1 VHARGPAAPSD
12 AWWRSNDWIFDR
24 VDAIIET
31 AILPT
36 FRTAVAKTPDMDK
49 DPWAWLPELGG
60 SGKPAYLAIVDSIA
74 AGIRS
79 GRLLPGEKLPPQ
91 RALAAELDL
100 DYTTIARAYG
110 EARRRGLIDSNVG
123 RGTFVRAQSGDG
135 ARGDGAAAPVDL
147 SMNLP
152 PEPDDPAL
160 LERMRQGIG
169 HLQHLADLR
178 ALLRYQE
185 FGGSPNDREA
195 GIRWLSPRLG
205 GIAPERLLVCPGAQ
219 SAILA
224 SLASLTRPGDVVC
237 AEAITYPG
245 FLGQAAQCGL
255 AVEALPFD
263 GDGIDPD
270 VFEACCRARRPKAL
284 YTNPTLQNPTTTTIS
299 EARRHALVVIARRHG
314 VAIIEDDAYGRLAR
328 QPPPAFATLAP
339 ELTYYFSGLAKCV
352 ASGVRIA
359 YAVLPDARHAARF
372 AATMHATVVMAAP
385 LMAALATRWIADGT
399 AAAALAAI
407 RRETLARQQLAAEI
421 LDPAWVVTQPE
432 ALHLWLRL
440 PKPWSRGVL
449 MQHLRAC
456 GIGVV
461 VSDAFCVAATPPEAV
476 RVCLGGPAGRDDLK
490 RALGILADALQQ
502 SPSFV
507 GVI

>member
-1 VHARGPAAPSD
+1 MP
-12 AWWRSNDWIFDR
+12 
-24 VDAIIET
+24 
-31 AILPT
+31 
-36 FRTAVAKTPDMDK
+36 K
-49 DPWAWLPELGG
+49 DPSAWLPELAGG
-60 SGKPAYLAIVDSIA
+60 GKPAYLAIVDSIA

-79 GRLLPGEKLPPQ
+79 GRLLPGERLPAQ
-91 RALAAELDL
+91 RALAVQLDL

-123 RGTFVRAQSGDG
+123 RGTFVRAQSGE
-135 ARGDGAAAPVDL
+135 APRGDGAAAPVDL

-160 LERMRQGIG
+160 LERMRRGIG
-169 HLQHLADLR
+169 YLQQLGDLR

-205 GIAPERLLVCPGAQ
+205 AFTPDRILVCPGAQ

-224 SLASLTRPGDVVC
+224 ALATLTRPGDVIC
-237 AEAITYPG
+237 TESLTYPG
-245 FLGQAAQCGL
+245 CLAQAAQCGV
-255 AVEALPFD
+255 AIEGLPFD
-263 GDGIDPD
+263 DDGIDPD
-270 VFEACCRARRPKAL
+270 AFEAACRARKPKVL

-299 EARRHALVVIARRHG
+299 EARRRALVATARRHG

-328 QPPPAFATLAP
+328 QPPPAFAVLAP
-339 ELTYYFSGLAKCV
+339 EMTYYVSGLAKCV
-352 ASGVRIA
+352 ASGLRIA
-359 YAVLPDARHAARF
+359 YAVLPDARHAARL
-372 AATMHATVVMAAP
+372 AATLHATTVMAPP

-399 AAAALAAI
+399 AAAALTAI
-407 RRETLARQQLAAEI
+407 RREAAARQQLAAEI
-421 LDPAWVVTQPE
+421 LDPSWVLTQPE

-440 PKPWSRGVL
+440 PKPWSRVVL
-449 MQHLRAC
+449 MQHLRSC

-461 VSDAFCVAATPPEAV
+461 VSDAFAVSGPPPEAV
-476 RVCLGGPAGRDDLK
+476 RVCLGGPAGRDELK